1 MPQSL
6 FHAFFCFSFPDL
18 HVDVQGWNFQG
29 ADAAVLSLHIFGTCI
44 SRLLIGR
51 NDGCD
56 RWDTY
61 ATIHTVDT
69 GSRTAYSLL

>member
-6 FHAFFCFSFPDL
+6 FHALVGFSFPDL
-18 HVDVQGWNFQG
+18 HVDVQGGNFQG
-29 ADAAVLSLHIFGTCI
+29 TDAAVLSLHIFGTCI

>member
-44 SRLLIGR
+44 SRLLI
-51 NDGCD
+51 
-56 RWDTY
+56 
-61 ATIHTVDT
+61 VSE
-69 GSRTAYSLL
+69 GSL